1 MVAVVVMGVSGSGKS
16 SVGRRLARRLRA
28 DFADADDYHPPANV
42 AKMAAGT
49 PLDDDDRRPWLE
61 RLHALIAEHLADGCT
76 LVLACSALKER
87 YRAALAGG
95 DPRVHFVY
103 LAGDYAT
110 IEARMRR
117 RRTHYMKAAMLR
129 SQFDALEEPRNAIR
143 LDVRR
148 TLPQVLRGAL
158 RGLAERGVP
167 EAAAALRTRTPAA
180 KPAAAPTAAPTA
192 GEEEEEDA

>member
-1 MVAVVVMGVSGSGKS
+1 MAVAVVVMGVSGCGKT

-28 DFADADDYHPPANV
+28 DFADGDDYHTAANV

-61 RLHALIAEHLADGCT
+61 RLHDLIAQHLAEGRP

-87 YRAALAGG
+87 YRLTLAGD

-117 RRTHYMKAAMLR
+117 RHAHYMKAAMLR

-148 TLPQVLRGAL
+148 TLPEVLHGAL
-158 RGLAERGVP
+158 RGLAERNVP
-167 EAAAALRTRTPAA
+167 EAAAALRTRRPTPE
-180 KPAAAPTAAPTA
+180 PTTSD
-192 GEEEEEDA
+192 EEDA